1 MPMKTDGSALRRRR
15 QLKGLTIVEFARQA
29 EYSAH
34 HISQIELGHE
44 NAGLGLLRKAA
55 ELLNCTIEDI
65 TDGEI
70 PRRRRRHAP
79 VSSAAQTAKGA
90 A

>member
-1 MPMKTDGSALRRRR
+1 MPLKTDGGALRRRR
-15 QLKGLTIVEFARQA
+15 QLLGLTIAELAQQA

-44 NAGLGLLRKAA
+44 NAGPGFLRKMAQ
-55 ELLNCTIEDI
+55 LLGCEIADI

-70 PRRRRRHAP
+70 PRRRRRTPGTTP
-79 VSSAAQTAKGA
+79 VRAAR
-90 A
+90 